1 MTTCRRYCLLLC
13 LPLLLGAG
21 DTGLGTKDK
30 RSSTHGDEGYFAG
43 GSATNFNA
51 MVIWPDDP
59 HNLIRRYRPDNNPNL
74 SYRFSINAQYEH
86 GTRGTVINMMS
97 EERFAQALSKWAR
110 EDDKDMCIWV
120 DNPWVYKTVGQTPT
134 ACGSHTVTQRAQCDL
149 TGGTCDE
156 ALNCADRPPDK
167 TVTIENEV
175 CGPTDPQD
183 PVQCSPGN
191 WTPLRNTVCQNV
203 EFTQTDQVCQT
214 TRTTTGTKTG
224 GDCCVSDDWSP
235 SRSTQ
240 CTSRTFT
247 QTNACGHTRQVTG
260 TIPSNWSPP
269 RSSVCLGQSFTQ
281 TNSCGTT
288 RTRTGTK
295 TSGDC
300 CVGNNWSPSASTQCQ
315 GSTFTQTNEC
325 GHTRTATGTKSTTWS
340 PPRSTVCAG
349 SSFTQTNTCGATRTV
364 TGTKPAGSWTP
375 AASTQCVGTSVIQT
389 NACGQTRTVDGTKP
403 PNWWP
408 PANTKCEGV
417 DFQQTSACNQ
427 TRIETGTKTDG
438 PCVKYQDCP
447 SGTRQ
452 NCQLPSGT
460 HGNNSTGTCVN
471 NTTGS
476 CTYRCYDGSWSK
488 QANSCRV
495 MQIPNCESGTTRCV
509 GIGPG
514 NARVETCVNGNW
526 VIICNGDACCN
537 APW

>member
-295 TSGDC
+295 TGGDC
-300 CVGNNWSPSASTQCQ
+300 CVSDYWTLSASTQCQ
-315 GSTFTQTNEC
+315 GTTFTQTNEC

-375 AASTQCVGTSVIQT
+375 AASTQCVGSSVTQT

-408 PANTKCEGV
+408 LANTKCQGV
-417 DFQQTSACNQ
+417 QFQQTSACNQ
-427 TRIETGTKTDG
+427 TRMATGTKTDG
-438 PCVKYQDCP
+438 PCDRVENCL
-447 SGTRQ
+447 STTIQ
-452 NCQLPSGT
+452 NCQLPSGI
-460 HGNNSTGTCVN
+460 HGNSSNGTCVN

-495 MQIPNCESGTTRCV
+495 VPVPKCTPCPKGVTYVCEGYTMKLCRNGCWETICD
-509 GIGPG
+509 GPL
-514 NARVETCVNGNW
+514 
-526 VIICNGDACCN
+526 CCFV
-537 APW
+537 P